1 MTRNALKMANVVR
14 HEDYHT
20 LIDVSLLMT
29 MPDCEFLKYRNVGK
43 VTLEAI
49 NELKK
54 GWTVNVSPNLLFW
67 LKTTD
72 FGLKV
77 LP

>member
-14 HEDYHT
+14 HDEDCHT
-20 LIDVSLLMT
+20 LIDVRLLMT

-54 GWTVNVSPNLLFW
+54 AIGWIE
-67 LKTTD
+67 
-72 FGLKV
+72 
-77 LP
+77 

>member
-1 MTRNALKMANVVR
+1 MANVVR
-14 HEDYHT
+14 YDEDCHT

-54 GWTVNVSPNLLFW
+54 AIGWIE
-67 LKTTD
+67 
-72 FGLKV
+72 
-77 LP
+77 

>member
-1 MTRNALKMANVVR
+1 MEDRLKTMTRNALKMANVVR

-54 GWTVNVSPNLLFW
+54 AIGWIE
-67 LKTTD
+67 
-72 FGLKV
+72 
-77 LP
+77 

>member
-1 MTRNALKMANVVR
+1 MEDRLKTMTRNALKMANVVR
-14 HEDYHT
+14 HDEDCHT
-20 LIDVSLLMT
+20 LIDVSMLMT

-54 GWTVNVSPNLLFW
+54 AIGWIE
-67 LKTTD
+67 
-72 FGLKV
+72 
-77 LP
+77 

>member
-1 MTRNALKMANVVR
+1 MEDRLKTMTRNALKMANVVR
-14 HEDYHT
+14 HEDY
-20 LIDVSLLMT
+20 SLLMT

-54 GWTVNVSPNLLFW
+54 AIGWIE
-67 LKTTD
+67 
-72 FGLKV
+72 
-77 LP
+77 